1 MASSD
6 ADVAART
13 APLEADDPRQLGSY
27 RLLGQ
32 LGKGGMGKV
41 YLGRSSRGRLVAIK
55 VIRTEAVGNPE
66 FRARFRLEA
75 ETARRVARVCT
86 AEVLDADPDAEWP
99 YIVTEFIE
107 GETLSR
113 YVQRNGPLADANL
126 EQLAVGVAAALT
138 AIHSAGIIHRDLK
151 PANVILSPFGP
162 RVIDFGIARTADEG
176 SGLTGDLQQ
185 LGTPAFMSPEQIES
199 RPITSAVD
207 VWAWGGLV
215 AFAAT
220 GHYPF
225 GAGSAQVL
233 LYRALHED
241 PRLDDVDPALRP
253 IVWLAMRKDPA
264 GRPTAQQLMLR
275 LLGDPSSS
283 NPDAVAA
290 VNPEDVTNVLQGWQM
305 PTPGPGG
312 TAGVSGAA
320 GVTGPTSYAGAPH
333 TGSSSGGSSG
343 RGAGPGTGTASGYTA
358 GPDDPTRL
366 PNSGTGAGA
375 GGGGGGGGGLGYVG
389 GSGYAGGPGYS
400 ASGAG
405 TASASGGSPGGTVGG
420 QSPTRVGSSDPGIAP
435 GGPGHGP
442 GGPGSAP
449 GELGSPPPGRGKRPT
464 RTPLLVG
471 GAVVL
476 VGAIIATVLAL
487 NSGGKDDTTSTATGG
502 SSAKP
507 TAAATSAL
515 PESAQ
520 PLGADRIVFTAKKNG
535 NYDLF
540 TAAVPTGTG
549 EVSGQTQITSDP
561 GNEILPVIRPDRKTV
576 VYFVKGSD
584 GRNRYTAI
592 AADGKGKPVPLFT
605 VGEAANLTIPDD
617 SRPSFSAD
625 GGSLV
630 TRSTTNAAGNAMPG
644 LYLVNL
650 RTSKVTRIE
659 KAARQA
665 TDPALSPSGDTI
677 VYWANQSGGTRG
689 FIVTIGVEAGAQPA
703 RLTEGQGNG
712 DSDPVW
718 SPDGSKIIFTRAT
731 PAGSTDLEL
740 FEMNSDGNGVTQLTH
755 GGGQNQDPAFAPQ
768 GDNRIV
774 YSAERPA
781 AGGTGTDKQ
790 LRVLNP
796 QNPADSDHPITTGG
810 DLPAHARWNSG

>member
-6 ADVAART
+6 AEVAART
-13 APLEADDPRQLGSY
+13 VPLDADDPRELGSY

-41 YLGRSSRGRLVAIK
+41 YLGRSTKGRLVAIK

-215 AFAAT
+215 AYAAT

-225 GAGSAQVL
+225 GEGSAQVL

-241 PRLDDVDPALRP
+241 PRLDDVDAALRP
-253 IVWLAMRKDPA
+253 IVWLAMRKDPT

-290 VNPEDVTNVLQGWQM
+290 VNPEDVTNVLQGWQL

-312 TAGVSGAA
+312 PG
-320 GVTGPTSYAGAPH
+320 GVTGPTSYAGAPYTGAPH
-333 TGSSSGGSSG
+333 TGGQHT
-343 RGAGPGTGTASGYTA
+343 GAGYTA

-366 PNSGTGAGA
+366 PTAGFRAGSGTGGP
-375 GGGGGGGGGLGYVG
+375 
-389 GSGYAGGPGYS
+389 GSGSADGTIGGQPP
-400 ASGAG
+400 
-405 TASASGGSPGGTVGG
+405 TPVGSPGGPATG
-420 QSPTRVGSSDPGIAP
+420 P
-435 GGPGHGP
+435 GGPGHGS

-449 GELGSPPPGRGKRPT
+449 GEPAAPPGPRKHSN
-464 RTPLLVG
+464 RTLLLIG
-471 GAVVL
+471 GAVVV
-476 VGAIIATVLAL
+476 VGAILATVLTL
-487 NSGGKDDTTSTATGG
+487 TSGGKDDNTSTATGG
-502 SSAKP
+502 SAAP
-507 TAAATSAL
+507 TAPATTAL
-515 PESAQ
+515 PQSAQ
-520 PLGADRIVFTAKKNG
+520 ALGNDQIVYTARKNG
-535 NYDLF
+535 SYDLF
-540 TAAVPTGTG
+540 TASVPTGTG
-549 EVSGQTQITSDP
+549 EITNEKRITSDP
-561 GNEILPVIRPDRKTV
+561 GNEVLPVIRPERKTI
-576 VYFVKGSD
+576 VYLAKGTD
-584 GRNRYTAI
+584 GRNQYMAI
-592 AADGKGKPVPLFT
+592 AADGTGKPVPLFT
-605 VGEAANLTIPDD
+605 TGEAAKLRIPDD
-617 SRPSFSAD
+617 TRPSFAPD

-630 TRSTTNAAGNAMPG
+630 TRSLTDGTGASKPG
-644 LYLVNL
+644 LYVVQLD
-650 RTSKVTRIE
+650 TSKVSRIQNA
-659 KAARQA
+659 AARA
-665 TDPALSPSGDTI
+665 TDPAWSPSGDKI
-677 VYWANQSGGTRG
+677 AYWANEADGDRG
-689 FIVTIGVEAGAQPA
+689 FIVTIGVEDGAKPN

-712 DSDPVW
+712 DSDPAW
-718 SPDGSKIIFTRAT
+718 SPDGGKIAFTRSVN
-731 PAGSTDLEL
+731 GNLEI
-740 FEMNSDGNGVTQLTH
+740 FEMDS
-755 GGGQNQDPAFAPQ
+755 GGSPPEEITDAPGDDQDPTFAPSPD
-768 GDNRIV
+768 GRLIF
-774 YSAERPA
+774 SAQRP
-781 AGGTGTDKQ
+781 GEDKQ
-790 LRVLNP
+790 LHVLDP
-796 QNPADSDHPITTGG
+796 QNPAATDHRVTPGNT
-810 DLPAHARWNSG
+810 LPAHVRWNAG